1 MTSSTGVSSSS
12 APSSGKS
19 NGEGHADPPVRVSY
33 RVELPVGEAACYG
46 AEGVRV
52 GVGCDERRLRER
64 RHVTQAALVEVRE
77 VDEDSQPVALSHELS
92 HELSPRA
99 PQVRTSV
106 KGGREQKGDPVGVDV
121 RATLHEAERTEAYW

>member
-19 NGEGHADPPVRVSY
+19 NGAGHADPPVRVSY

-64 RHVTQAALVEVRE
+64 RHVTQATLVEVRE

-92 HELSPRA
+92 PRA

-106 KGGREQKGDPVGVDV
+106 RGGREQEGDPVGVDV
-121 RATLHEAERTEAYW
+121 RAALHEAERTEAYW